1 MSVFT
6 IRNKYLDVYDPFW
19 LCRVLALKAGTV
31 AILLFL
37 CNTFLSAP
45 QSPVLYMLTTLVGV
59 VASEVLPSTSR
70 WNKFSNFLSII
81 ILLSMGSIFFGLL
94 SYFKVS
100 LFLFLMVFTY
110 IVLRFMVKSTSTA
123 TLPILILT
131 WGLIQLEGGSA
142 TNFTAVANNLLYYF
156 EFGLMGVIT
165 IAFFPD
171 FTTHIFKSAFIRV
184 LESNA
189 RHVGDPNYRNNNL
202 AVLAALYIMRT
213 KLGQLP
219 ETYKNLYESI
229 VTFQAEYMR
238 PHHLTPDE
246 QTQAKHILSELAQA
260 VSIKKKFSD
269 QLNSLQAE
277 SGPELPVRSML
288 RRLIVSYDQCLA

>member
-6 IRNKYLDVYDPFW
+6 IRNKFLDIYDPFW
-19 LCRVLALKAGTV
+19 LCRVLALKSGTV
-31 AILLFL
+31 VILLFL
-37 CNTFLSAP
+37 CNTFLSVP
-45 QSPVLYMLTTLVGV
+45 QSPALYMMTTLVGV
-59 VASEVLPSTSR
+59 SVSELTPSTSR
-70 WNKFSNFLSII
+70 WNKFGTFLSVI
-81 ILLSMGSIFFGLL
+81 ILLSMGSIFYGLL
-94 SYFKVS
+94 SYFKIS

-110 IVLRFMVKSTSTA
+110 TVLRFTVKSTA
-123 TLPILILT
+123 AAPLPILVLT
-131 WGLIQLEGGSA
+131 WGLLQLEGGGA

-171 FTTHIFKSAFIRV
+171 FTPHVFKSAFIRL

-189 RHVGDPNYRNNNL
+189 RHVGDPNYRSSNPG
-202 AVLAALYIMRT
+202 VLAALYIMRT

-246 QTQAKHILSELAQA
+246 QTQAKYILNELVQA
-260 VSIKKKFSD
+260 VSNMSRFSD
-269 QLNSLQAE
+269 WQNPVQAE
-277 SGPELPVRSML
+277 SEPEFPMRSAL
-288 RRLIVSYDQCLA
+288 RRLIKSYNQCLA

>member
-1 MSVFT
+1 
-6 IRNKYLDVYDPFW
+6 
-19 LCRVLALKAGTV
+19 
-31 AILLFL
+31 
-37 CNTFLSAP
+37 
-45 QSPVLYMLTTLVGV
+45 
-59 VASEVLPSTSR
+59 
-70 WNKFSNFLSII
+70 
-81 ILLSMGSIFFGLL
+81 MGSIFYGLL
-94 SYFKVS
+94 SYFKIS

-110 IVLRFMVKSTSTA
+110 TVLRFTVKSTA
-123 TLPILILT
+123 AAPLPILVLT
-131 WGLIQLEGGSA
+131 WGLLQLEGGGA

-171 FTTHIFKSAFIRV
+171 FTPHVFKSAFIRV

-189 RHVGDPNYRNNNL
+189 RHVGDPNYRSSNPG
-202 AVLAALYIMRT
+202 VLAALYIMRT

-246 QTQAKHILSELAQA
+246 QTQAKYILNELVQA
-260 VSIKKKFSD
+260 VSNMSRFSD
-269 QLNSLQAE
+269 WQNPVQAE
-277 SGPELPVRSML
+277 SEPEFPMRSAL
-288 RRLIVSYDQCLA
+288 RRLIKSYNQCLA

>member
-6 IRNKYLDVYDPFW
+6 IRNKFLDVYDPFW

-31 AILLFL
+31 VILLFL
-37 CNTFLSAP
+37 CNTFLSVP
-45 QSPVLYMLTTLVGV
+45 QSPTLYMMTTLFGV
-59 VASEVLPSTSR
+59 LFSELLPSTSR
-70 WNKFSNFLSII
+70 WSKFGIYLSVI
-81 ILLSMGSIFFGLL
+81 ILMSMGSIFYGLL
-94 SYFKVS
+94 SYFKIS

-110 IVLRFMVKSTSTA
+110 IVLRFMVKSA
-123 TLPILILT
+123 AAAPLPILILT
-131 WGLIQLEGGSA
+131 WGLIQLEGGGA

-156 EFGLMGVIT
+156 EFGLMGIIT

-171 FTTHIFKSAFIRV
+171 FTQHIFKSAFIRV

-189 RHVGDPNYRNNNL
+189 RHVGDPNYRNSNPV
-202 AVLAALYIMRT
+202 VLAALYIMRT

-229 VTFQAEYMR
+229 VMFQAEYMR

-246 QTQAKHILSELAQA
+246 QTQAKHILNELAQA
-260 VSIKKKFSD
+260 VSNQSQFLD
-269 QLNSLQAE
+269 RQNLLQAE
-277 SGPELPVRSML
+277 SEPEFPVRSAL
-288 RRLIVSYDQCLA
+288 HRLINSYNQCLA